1 MAKEETNRK
10 VPALKLIF
18 GLLCKQSLT
27 NSTSYL
33 FLSDSLVS
41 DVYDLANRFLEEL
54 GSFHQCKL
62 VTTKNPGRWKHPW
75 TRMLK

>member
-1 MAKEETNRK
+1 MAKEETDRK
-10 VPALKLIF
+10 VPAIKLIF

-41 DVYDLANRFLEEL
+41 DVYDLQTAF
-54 GSFHQCKL
+54 
-62 VTTKNPGRWKHPW
+62 WKSW
-75 TRMLK
+75 GVFMGVN

>member
-27 NSTSYL
+27 NSYL

-54 GSFHQCKL
+54 GSFHRCKL
-62 VTTKNPGRWKHPW
+62 ATVKILEDESAHGHGC
-75 TRMLK
+75 